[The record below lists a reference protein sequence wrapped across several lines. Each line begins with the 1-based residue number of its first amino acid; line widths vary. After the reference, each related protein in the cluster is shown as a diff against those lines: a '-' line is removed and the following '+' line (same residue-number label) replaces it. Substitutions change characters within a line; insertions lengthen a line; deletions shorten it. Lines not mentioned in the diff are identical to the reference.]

1 MTLRTAT
8 QVLRE
13 SGLDSLVTVTVPLS
27 NELMV
32 EGPGSFASYFRGWCS
47 FCFIRVPASDIQQI
61 ELEDAVYEK
70 IDMDVWFPSAT
81 FWIANVHLE
90 DVKTFAI
97 MQEDMFAIAPGN
109 PDELIVL
116 EITL

>member
-13 SGLDSLVTVTVPLS
+13 SGLDSLVIVTIPLS

-32 EGPGSFASYFRGWCS
+32 EGPDSFTSYLRGWCA
-47 FCFIRVPASDIQQI
+47 FCFIQVPASDIQQI
-61 ELEDAVYEK
+61 ELEDAVYKK
-70 IDMDVWFPSAT
+70 IDMDVWFPNAT
-81 FWIANVHLE
+81 FWIANVQLE
-90 DVKTFAI
+90 VVKTFAK
-97 MQEDMFAIAPGN
+97 MQEDMFEIGPGD

-116 EITL
+116 EITR